1 LKTKFNKV
9 KLDKSG
15 QAVVFGITQTSPLG
29 SSDVL
34 TSKAPA
40 LTMDKPPHK
49 DLSDA
54 FVDLIPHL
62 LFSSEL
68 FPIMTTNKDWYESRE
83 FLEEKIFTGITVHE
97 LQILNQE
104 ETKIK
109 LIGSKTTTLGEVV
122 PLQSV
127 IIDMEADGP
136 DKYLLITVLSEVVER
151 VISEAGLYYSNQKY
165 GSFVEQQALD
175 LV

>member
-1 LKTKFNKV
+1 
-9 KLDKSG
+9 
-15 QAVVFGITQTSPLG
+15 
-29 SSDVL
+29 
-34 TSKAPA
+34 
-40 LTMDKPPHK
+40 MDKPPHK

>member
-1 LKTKFNKV
+1 MKTKFNKV

-15 QAVVFGITQTSPLG
+15 QAVVFGIIQTTPLNQA
-29 SSDVL
+29 DVV

-40 LTMDKPPHK
+40 LTIDKPPHK

-68 FPIMTTNKDWYESRE
+68 FPILTTDKSWYEDRK

-97 LQILNQE
+97 LQVLNQE

-127 IIDMEADGP
+127 IIDMEANGP
-136 DKYLLITVLSEVVER
+136 EKYLLITVLSEVKER
-151 VISEAGLYYSNQKY
+151 CISEAGLYYTQQKY
-165 GSFVEQQALD
+165 GSFVEQQTLD